1 MIFILYLIK
10 DCALFADWFLIAKF
24 FLEGNVRI
32 RKKAFAFS
40 GFLLAADAAAAQL
53 MLSNGVEEDTMD
65 IITDIISFLLYI
77 ALLFSS
83 FQIKKKTVVLLPLF
97 CYNFIT
103 EMLYSIAAPYM
114 TQSFEAR
121 LIFYDILY
129 TLVALA
135 ILILMKTVLYEPMPN
150 IFKTT
155 PKWIFVAVLLFCL
168 ACYYRQFG
176 VAAAWYNVIYS
187 FSAVMMLLCIFFFI
201 VNTVK
206 NTAKLSEVYRHMNEL
221 SDYCDTLAR
230 NDEELRAFR
239 HDYRNH
245 MQVVSLLLK
254 KGCIADAER
263 YIRDMQGSTV
273 SFFKKYSTGNIV
285 LDSILSNKAVSAA
298 EQDAEIVF
306 HGYFPGEGVENNDV
320 CTIAANLLDNAVR
333 ACGELDGHKEIRV
346 ESDFADGN
354 LVFSVA
360 NPTAVSLPD
369 GAELKTTKADKRN
382 HGYGIKNVKKTVG
395 KYDGMMDIETE
406 NREFRVTIVMKVV
419 KTAEPISV

>member
-1 MIFILYLIK
+1 MIFFLYFLK
-10 DCALFADWFLIAKF
+10 DCALFADWFLIGKF
-24 FLEGNVRI
+24 FLEGTVRL
-32 RKKAFAFS
+32 KKVPFFLFS
-40 GFLLAADAAAAQL
+40 LLLVGNAALAHIL
-53 MLSNGVEEDTMD
+53 LSHSVEEDTMD
-65 IITDIISFLLYI
+65 IITDLISFALYI

-103 EMLYSIAAPYM
+103 EMLYSIAAPYIS
-114 TQSFEAR
+114 QSFTAR

-129 TLVALA
+129 ILVAIA
-135 ILILMKTVLYEPMPN
+135 ILILMKTVLFEPMPN

-155 PKWIFVAVLLFCL
+155 PKWIFIAVLLFCL

-176 VAAAWYNVIYS
+176 VAASWYNVIYS

-306 HGYFPGEGVENNDV
+306 RGYFPGEGVENNDV

-360 NPTAVSLPD
+360 NPTIVSLPD

-406 NREFRVTIVMKVV
+406 DREFRVTIVMKVV
-419 KTAEPISV
+419 RSAEPISV